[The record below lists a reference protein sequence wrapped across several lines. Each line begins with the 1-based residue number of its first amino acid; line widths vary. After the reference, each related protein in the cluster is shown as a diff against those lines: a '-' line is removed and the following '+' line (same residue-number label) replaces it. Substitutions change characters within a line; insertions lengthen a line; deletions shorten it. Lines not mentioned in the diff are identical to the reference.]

1 MIQIIQ
7 TADIVYVQYL
17 ENIVNTHRA
26 FHVRGLRVHHKA
38 GRTSVTG
45 REQEEF
51 AVTRMLHRIVLICQM
66 TIQHLEADRLTPLQF
81 LQQRNT
87 VENLT
92 VQIPRYIQR
101 GVTVVQELH
110 IINQVESL
118 ALQDIRQVGRRHNQQ
133 RERNFVPLR
142 TAFHEHINLTP

>member
-1 MIQIIQ
+1 
-7 TADIVYVQYL
+7 
-17 ENIVNTHRA
+17 
-26 FHVRGLRVHHKA
+26 
-38 GRTSVTG
+38 
-45 REQEEF
+45 
-51 AVTRMLHRIVLICQM
+51 M
-66 TIQHLEADRLTPLQF
+66 TIQHLEADSLTPLQF
-81 LQQRNT
+81 FQQRNT

-118 ALQDIRQVGRRHNQQ
+118 ALQDIGQVGRRHDQQ

-142 TAFHEHINLTP
+142 TAFHEHVDLTP